1 MNSLKTKH
9 KPTPLVI
16 LLLIISSISWT
27 VYETDWKTSKQE
39 KYTLYYTSAD
49 AGNEKEYTGL
59 LNTGAKAVELFFA
72 DTFKNKFAVYIH
84 PGRQSLDSTW
94 QTDWKMPTFRSE
106 CWMVASGVAQRLD
119 MISPKTWEKTACE
132 HTYSETV
139 KTQQLITHE
148 MVHVFHGQLNASP
161 DFSNAEGIDWFVEGL
176 ATYASGQCNAERIAE
191 VKKAVTGKKT
201 PTTLDKFW
209 TGKLRYALSGSVIMY
224 IESKYGRAKLKEILP
239 FNKKSGILQSLN
251 ITETELLANWAD
263 YITKL

>member
-16 LLLIISSISWT
+16 LLLIFSSISWT
-27 VYETDWKTSKQE
+27 VFDTDWKTSKQE

-72 DTFKNKFAVYIH
+72 DTFKTQFAVYIH

-119 MISPKTWEKTACE
+119 MISPKT
-132 HTYSETV
+132 
-139 KTQQLITHE
+139 
-148 MVHVFHGQLNASP
+148 
-161 DFSNAEGIDWFVEGL
+161 
-176 ATYASGQCNAERIAE
+176 
-191 VKKAVTGKKT
+191 
-201 PTTLDKFW
+201 
-209 TGKLRYALSGSVIMY
+209 
-224 IESKYGRAKLKEILP
+224 
-239 FNKKSGILQSLN
+239 
-251 ITETELLANWAD
+251 
-263 YITKL
+263 